1 MVMTKRPPPLA
12 PDELVAA
19 TDERA
24 DRELSTRFIEARDA
38 AAFRELFR
46 RHTPALYQLATRLLG
61 GTGRGADDA
70 VQEAW
75 LRAAEGLA
83 AFEWRSSLRTWLTGI
98 AINCCREILRRR
110 QAGTPARPGGE
121 PAQEAPPTILG
132 LDLERAVLGLP
143 NGCREVLVLHDVEG
157 LTHAEIA
164 ARLGIEPGTSKS
176 QLSRARRALRA
187 YFSAAERTAGSVATG
202 DQRSRDADAE
212 SEP

>member
-1 MVMTKRPPPLA
+1 MVMTKRQSPLA
-12 PDELVAA
+12 PDEFVAA
-19 TDERA
+19 TGERA
-24 DRELSTRFIEARDA
+24 DRELSTRFIERRDA
-38 AAFRELFR
+38 AAFRDLFR
-46 RHTPALYQLATRLLG
+46 RHTPALYQLARRLLG

-75 LRAAEGLA
+75 LRAADGLA

-98 AINCCREILRRR
+98 TINCCREILRQR
-110 QAGTPARPGGE
+110 QAGAPARNGGE
-121 PAQEAPPTILG
+121 PVQETPPTALG

-143 NGCREVLVLHDVEG
+143 HGCREVLVLHDVEG

-187 YFSAAERTAGSVATG
+187 YFSAAGRQAESVATG
-202 DQRSRDADAE
+202 NQPSRARWRGE
-212 SEP
+212 